1 MSQASFPSDAFP
13 AFPAV
18 TLDAPDG
25 WEPRAFAG
33 TVLALIDDRG
43 PEAFSPNVVVGL
55 TRAEAGHTLDA
66 AAAAV
71 EEYVAQLPD
80 VAPVDSAR
88 VEFSGRTWAVSEFA
102 YATAAVGTVVQ
113 VVAVTVIDHGPVTD
127 VVRVTGTATPADYET
142 SLPAIR
148 QIVAGA
154 RVG

>member
-1 MSQASFPSDAFP
+1 MSQASFPSDDFP

-43 PEAFSPNVVVGL
+43 PDAFSPNVVVGV
-55 TRAEAGHTLDA
+55 TRTAAGHTLDE

-71 EEYVAQLPD
+71 EEYVSRLSE

-88 VEFSGRTWAVSEFA
+88 VEFGGRTWAVSEFA
-102 YATAAVGTVVQ
+102 YTTAAVGTVVQ
-113 VVAVTVIDHGPVTD
+113 VVAVTVVDHGPVTD

-148 QIVAGA
+148 QIVADA